1 MQGKNYCNRPR
12 IDFILISDSLVKFS
26 HSSDISP
33 GVPNS
38 LFDHKSVFV
47 NFLKKKILSQRTA
60 IAASVLKDPLVGLP
74 VQASAI
80 ECYLHHGLIRDVE
93 KKLKL
98 QYVQL
103 AKYVA

>member
-47 NFLKKKILSQRTA
+47 NFFKKKIPSQRTA
-60 IAASVLKDPLVGLP
+60 IAASVLKDPLVGLL

-80 ECYLHHGLIRDVE
+80 ECYLHHGLIQDVE

-98 QYVQL
+98 CTIG
-103 AKYVA
+103 